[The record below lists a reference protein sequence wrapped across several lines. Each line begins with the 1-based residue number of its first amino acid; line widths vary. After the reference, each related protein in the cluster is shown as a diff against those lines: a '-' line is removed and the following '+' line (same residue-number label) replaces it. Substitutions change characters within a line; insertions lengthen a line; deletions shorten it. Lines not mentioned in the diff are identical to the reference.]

1 MGPAFPPQLAP
12 ARPVNWY
19 DPMDRAFPPP
29 VRNMQAPPDPV
40 LNEKVKDWIKNARE
54 FLAEF
59 PPVQVN
65 QEVQMPTYSKAKS
78 DFKNLEDESES
89 VMMAGIHYREVEDL
103 NERLVNRWKEYEVAT
118 KMPTGGRNRK
128 RKTRK
133 GKKRTT
139 RRKKTSRR

>member
-1 MGPAFPPQLAP
+1 
-12 ARPVNWY
+12 
-19 DPMDRAFPPP
+19 
-29 VRNMQAPPDPV
+29 
-40 LNEKVKDWIKNARE
+40 
-54 FLAEF
+54 
-59 PPVQVN
+59 
-65 QEVQMPTYSKAKS
+65 MPTYSKAKS

-103 NERLVNRWKEYEVAT
+103 NERLVNRWKEYEGAT